1 LAEVAGEG
9 GVPVVERGAA
19 PERVDRAAAADGE
32 QPPRPVAGDAVARPG
47 HQRLGERL
55 LREVLGQ
62 REVAGVAGER
72 ADDPRRLDPPDRGD
86 GLAARAGRTALPHAV
101 FVSAACAHAVF
112 VRAVLVRS
120 VLVRAVLVRAV
131 LVRAVFVRAGAAASE
146 LPGGLAPLPLLADP
160 LVVLRVLV
168 DRVDAPDL
176 GLE

>member
-9 GVPVVERGAA
+9 GVPVVARGAA
-19 PERVDRAAAADGE
+19 PGRVDGAAAADGE

-112 VRAVLVRS
+112 VRAVLVRA
-120 VLVRAVLVRAV
+120 LFVRAL
-131 LVRAVFVRAGAAASE
+131 FVRAGAAPSE
-146 LPGGLAPLPLLADP
+146 LPGGLA
-160 LVVLRVLV
+160 
-168 DRVDAPDL
+168 DRKSTRL
-176 GLE
+176 N